1 MKLFISPLILFFCV
15 LAGCNNST
23 HSGHEPSATSPDKH
37 VPQQENATNIQASSA
52 YTTEMSIYNL
62 RSQWA
67 TQKGDSISLETLK
80 GKVQIVAMI
89 YTGCDYACPRIIAD
103 LKRIEQS
110 LSGYKKENIGMVL
123 VTLDPERDTPEKLKE
138 FALKNNLQSD
148 RWVFLT
154 GKESNILELAAL
166 LNVKYRQELSME
178 IAHSNI
184 ISVLNQEGEL
194 IHQQEGLGVDPDE
207 TVKAITGLLKRI

>member
-1 MKLFISPLILFFCV
+1 MKLLISSLFLCGCT

-23 HSGHEPSATSPDKH
+23 HSGHESSRTSPEKLH
-37 VPQQENATNIQASSA
+37 QHGGTPTHTSPSSA
-52 YTTEMSIYNL
+52 YTTEMSVYNL
-62 RSQWA
+62 RSHWA
-67 TQKGDSISLETLK
+67 TQEGDSIGLEALK

-123 VTLDPERDTPEKLKE
+123 VTLDPERDTPEKLQD
-138 FALKNNLQSD
+138 FAQKNKLQSD

-207 TVKAITGLLKRI
+207 TVKAITSLLKRI